1 MFVRRPRHS
10 QIQNWHVNEHCMQPC
25 SLSGALC
32 NGSRERP
39 LAELWDK
46 FKWSDWAL
54 LPALSPSSAPLQVG
68 LLSQLQ
74 MTHAVPER
82 QSFPTQRESSL
93 QVAEYL
99 KKITIKGGR
108 GTKINICECW
118 TAHAETVVHHP
129 HVKCFAYDGLA
140 FFVFHVILNSF
151 NFQIFYLYSFRNY

>member
-54 LPALSPSSAPLQVG
+54 FPALSPSSAPLQVG

-99 KKITIKGGR
+99 KKITKKGWEGHKNLHLR
-108 GTKINICECW
+108 M
-118 TAHAETVVHHP
+118 
-129 HVKCFAYDGLA
+129 
-140 FFVFHVILNSF
+140 LNSTCWNCSSPPSCKMF
-151 NFQIFYLYSFRNY
+151 CIWRIGFLCVSCH